1 MKRTLLALTLVTAF
15 FGSHTAFADTN
26 STRYPHIAEADVSAV
41 HGVNWDNYVQAETDW
56 NFRQVT
62 NKVGVN
68 QWIHDA
74 PVSKDN
80 QTVIRSNRDVVY
92 SIAVV
97 DVSKGATFS
106 VTDKNNDEFQIIHI
120 IDENHLTHKVVRRGE
135 SVTITPDDL
144 SGGNYVYLLART
156 KDNGN
161 LADTQRRQK
170 LLSFTANSAKPYTAK
185 GFTEQDVVDYRLKL
199 INNVM
204 TGKATVEGVKGF
216 GRTLNDVSD
225 KDYRYAAAFGW
236 GGLMPTTAQ
245 YLEAVPGQGATECQ
259 EWRIPQPKLNRELG
273 GYWSLTTYGPDGW
286 IAEENFYMSGDKMKD
301 NGDGTSSVY
310 FNCGGELAEYSLDV
324 VDNWA
329 AIARF
334 YEPTDV
340 QETLNY
346 LQTLRGISVKPVQ

>member
-97 DVSKGATFS
+97 DVSKGATFR

-170 LLSFTANSAKPYTAK
+170 LLSFTANSAKPYPAK

-245 YLEAVPGQGATECQ
+245 YLEAVPRSSTRAGG
-259 EWRIPQPKLNRELG
+259 NRVSG
-273 GYWSLTTYGPDGW
+273 MANSA
-286 IAEENFYMSGDKMKD
+286 AE
-301 NGDGTSSVY
+301 
-310 FNCGGELAEYSLDV
+310 A
-324 VDNWA
+324 
-329 AIARF
+329 
-334 YEPTDV
+334 
-340 QETLNY
+340 
-346 LQTLRGISVKPVQ
+346 